1 MIIMKAAFSSCR
13 LNKKDLSMKI
23 TLMKGV
29 FPEVKPLQS
38 KSVFYSHLERFTCPI
53 KFRLICTSTY
63 RNLESQVIKSKVG
76 PLTSLSDKSTHK
88 PVKYPSILE
97 SCNESIRSL
106 SNQGNGTQE
115 LGFAQTKLN
124 GKHSLCSRR
133 EGKQVKEKFSNKS
146 QKDSVTSTINHRFI
160 ALMLRCGKKSVS
172 YTVFLN
178 ALSEC
183 KHLLDVSIKSAGRG
197 TIKTLDSGKNN
208 NTQNISSNLNK
219 RVRNFPMPVGVV
231 TLEKNIT
238 SVSSLCNFVGELST
252 AELDRG
258 TFNRFRDN
266 LLVFVSNYSGVYG
279 TSIRPPKADVTK
291 RKVES
296 LSHNCVDLNTFA
308 HSNSRDETQGTT
320 QQFRVNRRLFSRRL
334 GFTATKNIE
343 IKGSTAPA
351 EDGFVLRFASVSS
364 VPELCTCKACNLNY
378 VQAKSKTL
386 FCSKL
391 EGDGVVDHSMGTMS
405 AHQMLIN
412 AVQKDHEQ
420 KGSKIPLSPKDVRP
434 RSSSARLLL
443 KQKSNAKIN
452 RGTYEPERTRIG
464 IDSVNKVSPSVETR
478 KVRIGGATYAVP
490 YVPHNR
496 RQEGVGVRWL
506 ISCAFNFNK
515 RQRSKYPS
523 SLSLAHELV
532 DSFKNEGQ
540 STQKR
545 ESSHQ
550 LAAANR
556 AYTRY
561 RWW

>member
-38 KSVFYSHLERFTCPI
+38 KSVFYSKRFI

-76 PLTSLSDKSTHK
+76 SLTSLSDNSTHK
-88 PVKYPSILE
+88 PVKHPFILE
-97 SCNESIRSL
+97 SCNESIHSL
-106 SNQGNGTQE
+106 SNQGNGSQE

-146 QKDSVTSTINHRFI
+146 QKDSLTSTINHRFI

-172 YTVFLN
+172 YSVFLN

-208 NTQNISSNLNK
+208 NTQNVSSNLNK

-231 TLEKNIT
+231 TLENNRT
-238 SVSSLCNFVGELST
+238 SVSSLCNFVGI
-252 AELDRG
+252 DRG

-266 LLVFVSNYSGVYG
+266 LLVFVSNSQGVYG
-279 TSIRPPKADVTK
+279 TSRPPKADK
-291 RKVES
+291 IKVES

-308 HSNSRDETQGTT
+308 HSNLRDQTQGTT

-343 IKGSTAPA
+343 IKGSTTNAFGPA
-351 EDGFVLRFASVSS
+351 EDGFVLSFASVSS

-391 EGDGVVDHSMGTMS
+391 EGDGVVYHSMGTMS

-420 KGSKIPLSPKDVRP
+420 KGSNIPLSPKHVRP

-443 KQKSNAKIN
+443 KQKDSNAKIN
-452 RGTYEPERTRIG
+452 RGTYQPERTRIG

-506 ISCAFNFNK
+506 ISCAFNFK
-515 RQRSKYPS
+515 RHRSKYPS
-523 SLSLAHELV
+523 SLSLAYQLV
-532 DSFKNEGQ
+532 DSFKNEGE